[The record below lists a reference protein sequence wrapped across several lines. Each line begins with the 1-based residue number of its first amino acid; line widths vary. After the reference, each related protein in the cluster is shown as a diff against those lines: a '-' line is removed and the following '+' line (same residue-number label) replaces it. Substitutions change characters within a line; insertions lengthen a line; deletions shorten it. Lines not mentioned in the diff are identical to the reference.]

1 MYSPESHHHWPEEVA
16 NAVTHGIGALLSV
29 SGLTLLVTRAA
40 GEADPWRI
48 VSVSIFGAT
57 LVLMYL
63 ASTLYHALPH
73 PPVRKALRICDHCA
87 IFLLIAG
94 TYTPFLL
101 VSLRGPWGWSLF
113 VVVWGC
119 ALVGCIL
126 KIVFLAG
133 GKHGKKLD
141 YLSTA
146 LYVGMG
152 WVVVIAL
159 KPAVA
164 AVSPGG
170 MLLTLIGGLAYTGG
184 VAFYLWERLPY
195 NHAIWHVCV
204 LAGSV
209 THFFAVF
216 SYILPVPQAGG

>member
-1 MYSPESHHHWPEEVA
+1 
-16 NAVTHGIGALLSV
+16 V

-101 VSLRGPWGWSLF
+101 VSIRGPWGWSLF
-113 VVVWGC
+113 GVVWGG
-119 ALVGCIL
+119 ALLGCVL
-126 KIVFLAG
+126 KIIFLAG
-133 GKHGKKLD
+133 NKHNKKLD
-141 YLSTA
+141 YLSTF
-146 LYVGMG
+146 LYVVMG

-159 KPAVA
+159 KPVVHAVE
-164 AVSPGG
+164 PPG

-184 VAFYLWERLPY
+184 VVFYVWRRPPY
-195 NHAIWHVCV
+195 NHAIWHISV

-209 THFFAVF
+209 TPFFRVYMYEIPTSGTAR
-216 SYILPVPQAGG
+216 